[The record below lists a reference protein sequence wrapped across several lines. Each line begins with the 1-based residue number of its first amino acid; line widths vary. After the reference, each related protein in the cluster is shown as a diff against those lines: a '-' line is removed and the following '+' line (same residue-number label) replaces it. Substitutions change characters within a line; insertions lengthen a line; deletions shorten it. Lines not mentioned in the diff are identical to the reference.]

1 MILFCGREVYTS
13 NSKKIGTDGMYV
25 SIWDQE
31 WTVKS
36 KKEYVVS
43 TN

>member
-1 MILFCGREVYTS
+1 MNCITSNDIILREVYTS

-31 WTVKS
+31 WMVKS
-36 KKEYVVS
+36 KK
-43 TN
+43 NM